1 MKKIISVFTML
12 TLVFIMICS
21 LTACGGKTK
30 KSFEVSSGE
39 PLAVSFVLGMGH
51 SNFPGLG
58 TNAQRIYSKLLDVCT
73 NYGNVSYAVVEGTP
87 EQTDSVPIEKSE
99 KHISETKR
107 REIAKRNANSIF
119 NSFSSL
125 RAKTPEVD
133 TLQTIRLSANILA
146 SSGYETKEMVIYDS
160 GLCTTGLLSQLSSN
174 VLATDPEIVVDKL
187 EALHALPELNGV
199 DVTWVG
205 LGCVSGEQQ
214 RIPDSYM
221 YALKTL
227 WTLIVERSGGQITF
241 DTTPV
246 TGEEIEGLPHVSV
259 VEFPSDDL
267 GLGEVVDAGT
277 LIIAFK
283 EDTVKFIGDRAD
295 FVDPS
300 AATAALNPVADFLKD
315 NPERK
320 IIIAG
325 TTAKVGTGDGI
336 ELSNARAQA
345 VKQVLISSG
354 VQESQMECVGLGC
367 TDNCLRVEDHN
378 SDGSLNEEMAAQN
391 RAIYIVLSDSTTAMS
406 LRGEQT

>member
-1 MKKIISVFTML
+1 MKKMISVVMIATVVLVML
-12 TLVFIMICS
+12 CS
-21 LTACGGKTK
+21 LTACGDKGKETG
-30 KSFEVSSGE
+30 EVTSGE
-39 PLAVSFVLGMGH
+39 PLAISFVLGIR
-51 SNFPGLG
+51 SNFPALG
-58 TNAQRIYSKLLDVCT
+58 TNAQGIYNKLMNVCT
-73 NYGNVSYAVVEGTP
+73 NYGSVSYAVVEGNP
-87 EQTDSVPIEKSE
+87 EQTDSMPIKKSE
-99 KHISETKR
+99 KHLSSTKIKENAR
-107 REIAKRNANSIF
+107 RNANSIF

-160 GLCTTGLLSQLSSN
+160 GLCTTGLLSQLSGN

-187 EALHALPELNGV
+187 EVLHALPELNGV
-199 DVTWVG
+199 SVTWVG

-227 WTLIVERSGGQITF
+227 WTSIIERSGGQVTF

-246 TGEEIEGLPHVSV
+246 TGEEVKGLPHVSV
-259 VEFPSDDL
+259 VEFPADDL
-267 GLGEVVDAGT
+267 GLGDTGGIKTSV
-277 LIIAFK
+277 IAFK
-283 EDTVKFIGDRAD
+283 EDTVKFLGDKAD
-295 FVDPS
+295 FIDPL
-300 AATAALNPVADFLKD
+300 AATAALEPVAEFLVA
-315 NPERK
+315 NPDRK

-325 TTAKVGTGDGI
+325 TTAKVGSGDGI

-345 VKQVLISSG
+345 VRQVLISFG
-354 VQESQMECVGLGC
+354 VQASQMECIGLGC

-391 RAIYIVLSDSTTAMS
+391 RAIYIILSDSTTARN
-406 LRGEQT
+406 LRGEQI